1 MGEKLGMSDNHN
13 KTADKLAKK
22 LKTKH
27 RHEGVDIISKGRAI
41 EVAITKEDIYQ
52 SVGQLNRS
60 RAQKKY
66 MAVPSKLI
74 PDTKKILQDTGIGIM
89 NTQGKIK
96 KRSRKK

>member
-1 MGEKLGMSDNHN
+1 MGERLGMSDDHN

-66 MAVPSKLI
+66 MAVPSNLI